1 MEVLPKA
8 NIEAAKFSKKAH
20 LSAKIANPKKVT
32 VLTASSGCRSGWSAS
47 KSGVGAPKRTLERRR
62 KSKGGPA
69 MWRWVCWQTPSICS
83 FLTKW
88 NAQIRTVKPCMRV
101 TTEPS
106 NLFCFVRFGDGRMQ
120 LIVWRV
126 VRGPFRISHLTW
138 MVLLKLYLFLISS
151 PFAAKG
157 YLSCLFCFCSMVSKC
172 GRCTCQLV
180 SRMRCVFS
188 IGNITQHN
196 VAQLK

>member
-1 MEVLPKA
+1 MEALPKA
-8 NIEAAKFSKKAH
+8 NIEAAKFGKKNH

-47 KSGVGAPKRTLERRR
+47 KSGVGAPKRALERRQ

-69 MWRWVCWQTPSICS
+69 MWRWVCWQTSSICS

-106 NLFCFVRFGDGRMQ
+106 NLFCFCQ
-120 LIVWRV
+120 VWRWPHANNCLAS
-126 VRGPFRISHLTW
+126 RAGARSESATW
-138 MVLLKLYLFLISS
+138 LEWFCWNYTFLISS

-157 YLSCLFCFCSMVSKC
+157 YLSCLFCFCSMVST
-172 GRCTCQLV
+172 RQLW
-180 SRMRCVFS
+180 SCL
-188 IGNITQHN
+188 GNFDPVWN
-196 VAQLK
+196 FAP